1 MFLELPRNFLGV
13 PPGQIMSN
21 VTVFFVL
28 FQIAPLKHDSFMRLS
43 KIPSRA
49 AAMNH
54 DGSSN
59 HDAASNHD
67 GSGTAGNIATPWY
80 VVLVDQAA
88 SRR

>member
-54 DGSSN
+54 DGS
-59 HDAASNHD
+59 
-67 GSGTAGNIATPWY
+67 GTAGIPWY
-80 VVLVDQAA
+80 VVLVNQAA